1 MQKPHTEQMLEV
13 FAKHPE
19 GITMDQLR
27 TELKRKNNKDVQNT
41 LQLLKK
47 KGHQI
52 TRVGKVYTINNKS
65 TSVSSGTD
73 DLIELLRNNP
83 NGISRN
89 ELANFYKI
97 SLIAAS
103 SKIFFARRKGVDIQT
118 IGGKYHYKGEPITT
132 TPKVVNQSAP
142 MVSKLMSAKHREA
155 FTHLSDI
162 DKADCIDMLKKSL
175 YYYKSAVA
183 LIESNSEVLSFLSSL
198 EGGI

>member
-1 MQKPHTEQMLEV
+1 MQKPHTEQTLEV

-27 TELKRKNNKDVQNT
+27 TKLKRKSNKDVQNT

-47 KGHQI
+47 KGCPI
-52 TRVGKVYTINNKS
+52 TKAGKVYTISNKS

-73 DLIELLRNNP
+73 GLIELLRNNP

-89 ELANFYKI
+89 DLANFYKI
-97 SLIAAS
+97 SLTAAS
-103 SKIFFARRKGVDIQT
+103 NKIFFARQKGVDIQN
-118 IGGKYHYKGEPITT
+118 IGGKYHYKGESIPA

-142 MVSKLMSAKHREA
+142 IVSKLMSAKHREA

-162 DKADCIDMLKKSL
+162 DKADCVDMLKKSL
-175 YYYKSAVA
+175 YYYKSATA
-183 LIESNSEVLSFLSSL
+183 LIESNSEVLSFLSSI
-198 EGGI
+198 GGDL